1 MAKKKIQEHKRM
13 SPKAKKLTAGAAS
26 ALLGA
31 GIIIGGGNRPVK
43 ASTTGED
50 IVTTEVENKINT
62 SQTENQNTEQE
73 TTVSQ
78 QVETTNEESDLTM
91 SEIENASEN
100 VTDSATV
107 VANTE
112 STTVKTEQ
120 DVTSTEQVET
130 AVTPENTISD
140 GSIDTNSVAN
150 SKQETTSSS
159 QKNEPV
165 VEANT
170 KSSYQDS
177 VDKVAEINKE
187 ANNKLQ
193 AAIDKLTQDITNLG
207 GTIDINPG
215 DKVDINTTVNGIDIS
230 KDKLEEHIQNQI
242 KEFDQALADYKS
254 QLDKYQADL
263 TEYNQKLAEYNKKKE
278 EYIQKL
284 KDWGLWNDE
293 NVDLDDIKQDL
304 VLSEDE
310 EHTKVE
316 AETLVNGVTIK
327 PDTLLNTN
335 LPFLDNLASINNNQN
350 ITGDFLKLT
359 YTGFEKSF
367 YGDQL
372 IGKIEIT
379 FSDWTAKNTSH
390 KYAGIYY
397 GDKLTDGF
405 FYTKGEGVTMAM
417 KIYDR
422 DGKQITIKPNSAY
435 ITVGSLNSEGNGSD
449 YVEKAEIINGTD
461 HQGQGVVI
469 PGSSVGVH
477 KGEGEH
483 GGDILFSDK
492 NNEILNYLNNGG
504 NREDAIKIWGK
515 DVVEE
520 FENWDSTTNRDKEIF
535 GCGLFQVSGNS
546 IVIRFSNKLGSAWAT
561 YSTTVPKLSFEG
573 VHPGEE
579 PEKPGL
585 EVSYS
590 PGNLVLNAN
599 GSVHIHYVDVSGAP
613 ADITD
618 YEPGHGI
625 HLDDRLQSIIHLA
638 VGDDYANILWDW
650 EKHGYILATTPD
662 KIHSGATNG
671 TIEEGER
678 HYYVYLTHKITTSTE
693 TVDRNQ
699 TVNQVIHYIYEDGT
713 QAADD
718 HVSVKL
724 IFTQTGTKT
733 ITVNEVTGEIIESTV
748 WDGEWTPTQTFVT
761 VVSPTITGFHT
772 DRLEVGPYLVTV
784 TNENYGQN
792 LDKED
797 WVVYKANPTE
807 VVNRDKEVNQVIHYV
822 YEDGT
827 QAAEDHVSIKLI
839 FTQTGVKDLITGE
852 TVWNGEWTKTQTF
865 VTVTSPEISGF
876 TADRLEVGP
885 YNITVTN
892 ENYDEDLDK
901 EDTVV
906 YKANPVTPGTPDP
919 DPTLTPDDTVDPLP
933 EEDPS
938 PDYPDQ
944 PEEDQNDEND
954 KVVPPSSEKA
964 PDKLGNAREEVGSVK
979 ATTVSNENPSGITE
993 VSTKVNTEREAEAT
1007 LPQTGEKDAGFVSIL
1022 SAIATA
1028 LGLTGLAGTKKRKK
1042 KSE

>member
-1 MAKKKIQEHKRM
+1 MAKKKIQEHKKM

-112 STTVKTEQ
+112 STEQ

-140 GSIDTNSVAN
+140 GSVDTNSVAN

-207 GTIDINPG
+207 GTIDIKPG

-613 ADITD
+613 ADLTD

-671 TIEEGER
+671 TIEEGEK
-678 HYYVYLTHKITTSTE
+678 HYYVYLTHKISSTTE
-693 TVDRNQ
+693 TVNRDKE
-699 TVNQVIHYIYEDGT
+699 VNQIIHYIYEDGSK
-713 QAADD
+713 AADD

-733 ITVNEVTGEIIESTV
+733 ITVNEVTGEIIESTI
-748 WDGEWTPTQTFVT
+748 WD
-761 VVSPTITGFHT
+761 
-772 DRLEVGPYLVTV
+772 
-784 TNENYGQN
+784 
-792 LDKED
+792 
-797 WVVYKANPTE
+797 
-807 VVNRDKEVNQVIHYV
+807 
-822 YEDGT
+822 
-827 QAAEDHVSIKLI
+827 
-839 FTQTGVKDLITGE
+839 
-852 TVWNGEWTKTQTF
+852 GEWTKTQTF
-865 VTVTSPEISGF
+865 VTVTSPKIPGF

-892 ENYDEDLDK
+892 DNYGQNLDK
-901 EDTVV
+901 EDRVV
-906 YKANPVTPGTPDP
+906 YKANPVTPDTPDP
-919 DPTLTPDDTVDPLP
+919 DPEPTPTPDETVDPLP

-944 PEEDQNDEND
+944 PEEDKNDEVVPSHAGETPDKLSNVRE
-954 KVVPPSSEKA
+954 KVVP
-964 PDKLGNAREEVGSVK
+964 VK
-979 ATTVSNENPSGITE
+979 ATAVSNQNSSGITE
-993 VSTKVNTEREAEAT
+993 VNTKVDTVRKAEAT
-1007 LPQTGEKDAGFVSIL
+1007 LPQTGENKNGFASFL
-1022 SAIATA
+1022 SALAA
-1028 LGLTGLAGTKKRKK
+1028 VLGLTGLMATSKKRKEDK
-1042 KSE
+1042 